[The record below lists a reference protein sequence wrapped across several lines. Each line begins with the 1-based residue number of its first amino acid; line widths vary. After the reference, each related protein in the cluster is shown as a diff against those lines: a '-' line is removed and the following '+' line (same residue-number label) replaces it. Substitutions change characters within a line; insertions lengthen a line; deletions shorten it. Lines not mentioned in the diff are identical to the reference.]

1 MRWKMLLVCG
11 AGLLVA
17 AAGPETGANQGELE
31 KFTGTWQAV
40 AIERDGKPVP
50 KDEVT
55 TVKLVVKGERYTF
68 HLGEQKIQGTHTL
81 DPAKTPKQI
90 DAVGTDGPGA
100 GETLKGI
107 YELTADTFKVCFA
120 DAGKDR
126 PTAFRT
132 TGGGGH
138 RLLELKRQRP

>member
-11 AGLLVA
+11 VGLLVA
-17 AAGPETGANQGELE
+17 AAGPEAGTNQGELE

-50 KDEVT
+50 KDEVAK
-55 TVKLVVKGERYTF
+55 VKLVVKGERYTF
-68 HLGEQKIQGTHTL
+68 HQGEQTIRGTHKL

-90 DAVGTDGPGA
+90 DAVRTDGPGA

-132 TGGGGH
+132 AAGGGH
-138 RLLELKRQRP
+138 RLLELKRERP